1 MLLLHRAR
9 KGALLLIS
17 DEERRR
23 FQRLLVTLPVE
34 YTACHPE
41 SGELHQGHGILK
53 DFSLSG
59 VYFHSLDP
67 IPLQPGHTLTLTIAT
82 PLAPLSQHDVSFIQA
97 QAAVVRL
104 EEPSPDSGYHGVAV
118 SFLDFP
124 CFLNLTNQVNNH
136 G

>member
-1 MLLLHRAR
+1 MLPLHRAR
-9 KGALLLIS
+9 KGALLLAYE
-17 DEERRR
+17 EERRR

-34 YTACHPE
+34 YTTCHPE
-41 SGELHQGHGILK
+41 SGEFHQGTGILK
-53 DFSLSG
+53 DFSLGG

-67 IPLQPGHTLTLTIAT
+67 VPLQPGHTLTLTIST
-82 PLAPLSQHDVSFIQA
+82 PLAPLSQHDVCFIQA
-97 QAAVVRL
+97 QAEVVRL
-104 EEPSPDSGYHGVAV
+104 EEPSPDSGYYGVAV